1 MHVLTQELSAR
12 PWEAREAFRNQL
24 LGRQWTLGLFG
35 TSLPLTAGMERHA
48 FGSGENRK
56 DPQPGVDVSVGG
68 FDRRLAAEPTEQGS
82 VSGEA

>member
-1 MHVLTQELSAR
+1 MHALTQGLSAK

-24 LGRQWTLGLFG
+24 LGGQWTLGLFG

-48 FGSGENRK
+48 SGSGENRK
-56 DPQPGVDVSVGG
+56 DLQAGVDVSVGG
-68 FDRRLAAEPTEQGS
+68 FGRRLAAEPMEE

>member
-24 LGRQWTLGLFG
+24 LGGQWTLGLFG

-48 FGSGENRK
+48 FGSRKNRK
-56 DPQPGVDVSVGG
+56 DRQAGVDVSVGS
-68 FDRRLAAEPTEQGS
+68 FDRRLAAEPTEQGP
-82 VSGEA
+82 VSAQA